1 MLSLVLL
8 LIVAVASA
16 RGATGIISDV
26 NNMLRDTQSTSSAP
40 VPLSLAT
47 TMPSSVELLRFVN
60 DEDNDNDDDTG
71 ELEMLSNGAQVSRQQ
86 LQQQQKHDE
95 ADDVDKLKLSDQV
108 RLLTKQLNALMTRRR
123 EDYEL
128 LEHNLRKSLRLTTD
142 AASVDADVRSEL
154 DQLRCVTRQLPM
166 SISARVRVCEAVGAW
181 QIDGLISS
189 ATKRLQ
195 LWHLQLASNF
205 VPHLL
210 AKSFWTARLKSSGRR
225 HTHMRQRQ
233 KTAREQSWLSQKV
246 GNTFALR

>member
-1 MLSLVLL
+1 MTMLSLVLL

-71 ELEMLSNGAQVSRQQ
+71 ELEMLSNGAQVSRKP
-86 LQQQQKHDE
+86 QQQHDE
-95 ADDVDKLKLSDQV
+95 AEDEDKLKLSDQV

-123 EDYEL
+123 EDYEM

-154 DQLRCVTRQLPM
+154 DQLRCVTRQFPM
-166 SISARVRVCEAVGAW
+166 SICAGVCVCGCVW
-181 QIDGLISS
+181 QLVHG
-189 ATKRLQ
+189 
-195 LWHLQLASNF
+195 
-205 VPHLL
+205 
-210 AKSFWTARLKSSGRR
+210 KSMA
-225 HTHMRQRQ
+225 
-233 KTAREQSWLSQKV
+233 
-246 GNTFALR
+246 

>member
-1 MLSLVLL
+1 MTMLSLVLL

-60 DEDNDNDDDTG
+60 DEDNEDNDDDTG
-71 ELEMLSNGAQVSRQQ
+71 ELEMLSNGAQVSRQP
-86 LQQQQKHDE
+86 QQQQQHDG
-95 ADDVDKLKLSDQV
+95 ADEDKLKLGDQV

-154 DQLRCVTRQLPM
+154 DQLRCVTRQFPM
-166 SISARVRVCEAVGAW
+166 SITACKCVCVCGSWCMANR
-181 QIDGLISS
+181 
-189 ATKRLQ
+189 RL
-195 LWHLQLASNF
+195 N
-205 VPHLL
+205 
-210 AKSFWTARLKSSGRR
+210 
-225 HTHMRQRQ
+225 
-233 KTAREQSWLSQKV
+233 
-246 GNTFALR
+246 

>member
-1 MLSLVLL
+1 MTMLSLVLL
-8 LIVAVASA
+8 LIAAVASA

-71 ELEMLSNGAQVSRQQ
+71 ELEILSNGAQVSRQQ
-86 LQQQQKHDE
+86 LQQRQKHDE
-95 ADDVDKLKLSDQV
+95 AEDEDKLKLSDQV

-154 DQLRCVTRQLPM
+154 DQLRCVTRQFPM
-166 SISARVRVCEAVGAW
+166 SISALVWGCVCVW
-181 QIDGLISS
+181 QLVHG
-189 ATKRLQ
+189 
-195 LWHLQLASNF
+195 
-205 VPHLL
+205 
-210 AKSFWTARLKSSGRR
+210 KSMA
-225 HTHMRQRQ
+225 
-233 KTAREQSWLSQKV
+233 
-246 GNTFALR
+246 

>member
-1 MLSLVLL
+1 MTMLSLVLL

-60 DEDNDNDDDTG
+60 DEDNEDNDDDTG
-71 ELEMLSNGAQVSRQQ
+71 ELEMLSNGAQVSRQP
-86 LQQQQKHDE
+86 QQQQQQHDG
-95 ADDVDKLKLSDQV
+95 ADEDKLKLSDQV

-154 DQLRCVTRQLPM
+154 DQLRCVTRQFPM
-166 SISARVRVCEAVGAW
+166 SINASVCVCVANG
-181 QIDGLISS
+181 
-189 ATKRLQ
+189 RL
-195 LWHLQLASNF
+195 N
-205 VPHLL
+205 
-210 AKSFWTARLKSSGRR
+210 
-225 HTHMRQRQ
+225 
-233 KTAREQSWLSQKV
+233 
-246 GNTFALR
+246 

>member
-1 MLSLVLL
+1 MTMLSLVLL
-8 LIVAVASA
+8 LITAVASA

-60 DEDNDNDDDTG
+60 DEDNEDNDDDTG
-71 ELEMLSNGAQVSRQQ
+71 ELEMLSNGAQVSRQP
-86 LQQQQKHDE
+86 QQQQQQHDGANE
-95 ADDVDKLKLSDQV
+95 DKLKLGDQV

-154 DQLRCVTRQLPM
+154 DQLRCVTRQFPM
-166 SISARVRVCEAVGAW
+166 SINASVCVCWCMANR
-181 QIDGLISS
+181 
-189 ATKRLQ
+189 RL
-195 LWHLQLASNF
+195 N
-205 VPHLL
+205 
-210 AKSFWTARLKSSGRR
+210 
-225 HTHMRQRQ
+225 
-233 KTAREQSWLSQKV
+233 
-246 GNTFALR
+246 

>member
-71 ELEMLSNGAQVSRQQ
+71 ELEMLSNGAQVSRQP
-86 LQQQQKHDE
+86 QQQHDE
-95 ADDVDKLKLSDQV
+95 ADEDKLKLSDQV

-154 DQLRCVTRQLPM
+154 DQLRCVTRQFPM
-166 SISARVRVCEAVGAW
+166 SISARVCVW
-181 QIDGLISS
+181 QLVHG
-189 ATKRLQ
+189 
-195 LWHLQLASNF
+195 
-205 VPHLL
+205 
-210 AKSFWTARLKSSGRR
+210 KSMA
-225 HTHMRQRQ
+225 
-233 KTAREQSWLSQKV
+233 
-246 GNTFALR
+246 

>member
-40 VPLSLAT
+40 MPLSLAT

-86 LQQQQKHDE
+86 QQQQNHHDE
-95 ADDVDKLKLSDQV
+95 ADEDKLKLSDQV

-154 DQLRCVTRQLPM
+154 DQLRCVTRQFPG
-166 SISARVRVCEAVGAW
+166 ARCVQLCVCVCLCVPVGAW

-195 LWHLQLASNF
+195 PLAIATLPLSTCLQLFAQL
-205 VPHLL
+205 V
-210 AKSFWTARLKSSGRR
+210 
-225 HTHMRQRQ
+225 RQ
-233 KTAREQSWLSQKV
+233 KFLDSAP
-246 GNTFALR
+246 

>member
-8 LIVAVASA
+8 LIAAVASA

-60 DEDNDNDDDTG
+60 DEDNDNDDDIG

-95 ADDVDKLKLSDQV
+95 AEDEDKLKLSDQV

-123 EDYEL
+123 EDYEM

-154 DQLRCVTRQLPM
+154 DQLRCVTRQFQCPSLHLYGG
-166 SISARVRVCEAVGAW
+166 VCVG
-181 QIDGLISS
+181 
-189 ATKRLQ
+189 
-195 LWHLQLASNF
+195 
-205 VPHLL
+205 VCV
-210 AKSFWTARLKSSGRR
+210 
-225 HTHMRQRQ
+225 
-233 KTAREQSWLSQKV
+233 SWCMANRWL
-246 GNTFALR
+246 N